1 MTAEIV
7 IINQHGVAMAAD
19 SAVTIGS
26 QKIINSA
33 IKLFSLSR
41 TEPVGIMIY
50 GNANLLNIPWE
61 TLIKLY
67 RKKNI
72 SNLNHLN
79 DYGVNFIEFLNS
91 QLHLFSDEQQN
102 HWAEWR
108 IGDIYNY
115 IVEQIKSELADLQNK
130 GAAIDESVIN
140 RHAESI
146 ILEYKNVLETN
157 KQIYEG
163 VIDENLLERWIRKFE
178 QHL

>member
-19 SAVTIGS
+19 SAVTIGN

-67 RKKNI
+67 RKNQTNK
-72 SNLNHLN
+72 LDKLK
-79 DYGVNFIEFLNS
+79 DYGEGFIDFLKSKTYYFSEDQQDEWAKQKVFELYAEIIEELKNQITQIQQAGGIVNDQII
-91 QLHLFSDEQQN
+91 QN
-102 HWAEWR
+102 YA
-108 IGDIYNY
+108 
-115 IVEQIKSELADLQNK
+115 
-130 GAAIDESVIN
+130 
-140 RHAESI
+140 
-146 ILEYKNVLETN
+146 
-157 KQIYEG
+157 
-163 VIDENLLERWIRKFE
+163 ENLIIE
-178 QHL
+178 

>member
-67 RKKNI
+67 RKKI
-72 SNLNHLN
+72 
-79 DYGVNFIEFLNS
+79 
-91 QLHLFSDEQQN
+91 
-102 HWAEWR
+102 
-108 IGDIYNY
+108 
-115 IVEQIKSELADLQNK
+115 LQ
-130 GAAIDESVIN
+130 V
-140 RHAESI
+140 
-146 ILEYKNVLETN
+146 
-157 KQIYEG
+157 
-163 VIDENLLERWIRKFE
+163 
-178 QHL
+178 